1 MSMSEGRI
9 SPVTVPSE
17 ATGEVKQT
25 QRPLGDFSEEW
36 VLNRARQQYDT
47 GRARMEIE
55 PGRTALLVIDMIDE
69 FVKPNWS
76 PYWVPDATRQV
87 PTIRQVIDAFH
98 AVEAPVIFLAYEVGV
113 QGRNFPI
120 TETLVPIGEDVA
132 NYASS
137 ILQEVAIFEELEPS
151 ASDLVVLKH
160 CYSGFHGTELDLV
173 LRGLDISTLAI
184 AGTMT
189 NFCCGATAREAFWH
203 GYKVVFGSD
212 INSTDDPK
220 LHDAELQTL
229 RRGFA
234 RIMSSDEIVDALGR

>member
-1 MSMSEGRI
+1 MSTTERSIPWAAAPGA
-9 SPVTVPSE
+9 TSE
-17 ATGEVKQT
+17 APPT
-25 QRPLGDFSEEW
+25 QRPLGGFSEEW
-36 VLNRARQQYDT
+36 VLKRARQQYTD
-47 GRARMEIE
+47 GQARMDIE
-55 PGRTALLVIDMIDE
+55 PARTALLVIDMIDE

-87 PTIRQVIDAFH
+87 PTIRRVVDAFH
-98 AVEAPVIFLAYEVGV
+98 DAELPVIFLAYEVGV

-132 NYASS
+132 NYATS
-137 ILQEVAIFEELEPS
+137 ILQEVAIFDDLAPQDR
-151 ASDLVVLKH
+151 DLVVLKH

-173 LRGLDISTLAI
+173 LRGLDISTLVI
-184 AGTMT
+184 SGTMT

-212 INSTDDPK
+212 INSTDDPQ

-229 RRGFA
+229 RRGYA
-234 RIMSSDEIVDALGR
+234 RIMSSDEIVDALAR

>member
-1 MSMSEGRI
+1 MSVSELSSTSAGAKATRE
-9 SPVTVPSE
+9 TPSN
-17 ATGEVKQT
+17 

-36 VLNRARQQYDT
+36 VLERARQQYTD
-47 GRARMEIE
+47 GRAQMEIE
-55 PGRTALLVIDMIDE
+55 PGRTALLVVDMIDE

-76 PYWVPDATRQV
+76 PYWIPEATRQV
-87 PTIRQVIDAFH
+87 PTIRRVIEAFH
-98 AVEAPVIFLAYEVGV
+98 AAELPVIFLAYEVGV

-137 ILQEVAIFEELEPS
+137 ILQEVAIFEDLAPEER
-151 ASDLVVLKH
+151 DLVVLKH

-173 LRGLDISTLAI
+173 LRGLEISTLVI
-184 AGTMT
+184 SGTMT
-189 NFCCGATAREAFWH
+189 NYCCGATAREAFWH
-203 GYKVVFGSD
+203 GYKVLFGSD
-212 INSTDDPK
+212 INSTDDPQ

-234 RIMSSDEIVDALGR
+234 RIMSSDDIVDALSR